1 MNLKID
7 SQSEGVCHMSL
18 AGRISQ
24 VSNAS
29 MSQELSQ
36 LLGEAN
42 FNQKILISLRDTDF
56 IDSSGI
62 GWLLA
67 TDKKIRSAGG
77 ELVLH
82 SLPLE
87 VQHIFGLMRLNKVL
101 TVAKDKEQ
109 ATAVACG
116 EHHES

>member
-7 SQSEGVCHMSL
+7 SQHEGICHMSL
-18 AGRISQ
+18 CGRISE
-24 VSNAS
+24 VANSS
-29 MSQELSQ
+29 MSEELTQ

-42 FNQKILISLRDTDF
+42 FNQKILLSLQQTDY

-67 TDKKIRSAGG
+67 TDKKVRAAGG

-87 VQHIFGLMRLNKVL
+87 VQHVFGLMRLNKVL
-101 TVAKDKEQ
+101 KVAKDKRH
-109 ATAVACG
+109 ADTVVSG
-116 EHHES
+116 ETHEG